1 MIISTLSH
9 YVNRHY
15 NSNYNCNIRWNQWIL
30 ISFTLFIS
38 MMLLLVPLIVI
49 FVSAFSEGLKTVI
62 INLTNQDMIHAVFLT
77 VIVALFTVPI
87 NVFFGILMAWLIT
100 RFQFYGRQLLYIFI
114 NIPIA
119 VSPVIAG
126 LLYLLFYSNNN
137 IIANWLDL
145 NNIQIIFT
153 WVGLVLVTIFV
164 TCPFVVHELVPM
176 MINQGKQED
185 EAAILLGASGW
196 MMFRYVTF
204 PNIRWALLYGAIL
217 TNARAIG
224 EFGAVSIVSG
234 LIRGET
240 YTVSLY
246 VELLYQDYNTVGAF
260 VAASLLACI
269 SIFMLFIKHY
279 LQSRLKR
286 ID

>member
-1 MIISTLSH
+1 M
-9 YVNRHY
+9 
-15 NSNYNCNIRWNQWIL
+15 
-30 ISFTLFIS
+30 FIS
-38 MMLLLVPLIVI
+38 IMLLLVPLIVI
-49 FVSAFSEGLKTVI
+49 FVSAFSEGLKIVI
-62 INLTNQDMIHAVFLT
+62 VNLINQDMIHATFLT

-87 NVFFGILMAWLIT
+87 NVFFGILMAWLVT
-100 RFQFYGRQLLYIFI
+100 RFKFYGRQLLYILI

-126 LLYLLFYSNNN
+126 LLYLLLYANNN
-137 IIANWLDL
+137 IITNWLYL
-145 NNIQIIFT
+145 HNIQIIFT

-176 MINQGKQED
+176 MVNQGRQED

-217 TNARAIG
+217 TNSRAIG

-246 VELLYQDYNTVGAF
+246 VELLYQDYNAVGAF

-269 SIFMLFIKHY
+269 SILMLFIKHY

-286 ID
+286 IN

>member
-1 MIISTLSH
+1 MFIST
-9 YVNRHY
+9 V
-15 NSNYNCNIRWNQWIL
+15 
-30 ISFTLFIS
+30 
-38 MMLLLVPLIVI
+38 LLLVPLIMI
-49 FVSAFSEGLKTVI
+49 FVSAFSEGLKVVR
-62 INLTNQDMIHAVFLT
+62 INLIDKDMMHAIFLT
-77 VIVALFTVPI
+77 VVVALFTVPI
-87 NVFFGILMAWLIT
+87 NIFFGVLMAWLVT
-100 RFQFYGRQLLYIFI
+100 RFKFYGRQLLLVFL

-126 LLYLLFYSNNN
+126 LLYLLLYTNNN
-137 IIANWLDL
+137 VIANWLDFY
-145 NNIQIIFT
+145 NIQIIFT
-153 WVGLVLVTIFV
+153 WLGVVLVTIFV
-164 TCPFVVHELVPM
+164 TCPFVVHELVPVM
-176 MINQGKQED
+176 ANRGRQED
-185 EAAILLGASGW
+185 EAAVLLGASGW

-240 YTVSLY
+240 YTLSLY

-260 VAASLLACI
+260 VAASLLASI
-269 SIFMLFIKHY
+269 SIIMLFMKNY

-286 ID
+286 MN

>member
-1 MIISTLSH
+1 MISMLNN
-9 YVNRHY
+9 YVNK
-15 NSNYNCNIRWNQWIL
+15 NCNNDCNSSIKWNQWIL
-30 ISFTLFIS
+30 IGFTMFIS

-49 FVSAFSEGLKTVI
+49 FVSAFSEGLKIVI
-62 INLTNQDMIHAVFLT
+62 VNLINQDMIHATFLT
-77 VIVALFTVPI
+77 VIIALFTVPI
-87 NVFFGILMAWLIT
+87 NVFFGVLMAWLVT
-100 RFQFYGRQLLYIFI
+100 RFKFYGRQLLYILV

-119 VSPVIAG
+119 VSPVIVG
-126 LLYLLFYSNNN
+126 LLYLLLYANNN
-137 IIANWLDL
+137 AIASWLDL
-145 NNIQIIFT
+145 HNIQIIFT

-176 MINQGKQED
+176 MVNQGRQED

-217 TNARAIG
+217 TNSRAIG

-269 SIFMLFIKHY
+269 SILMLFIKHY

-286 ID
+286 NN

>member
-1 MIISTLSH
+1 MINIFNN
-9 YVNRHY
+9 YVNR
-15 NSNYNCNIRWNQWIL
+15 NNNCTGRITLNQWVL
-30 ISFTLFIS
+30 ISLTIFIS
-38 MMLLLVPLIVI
+38 TVLLLVPLIVI
-49 FVSAFSEGLKTVI
+49 FVSAFSEGLKI
-62 INLTNQDMIHAVFLT
+62 IRINLIDKDMVHAIFLT
-77 VIVALFTVPI
+77 IIVVLFTVPI
-87 NVFFGILMAWLIT
+87 NIFFGVLIAWLVT
-100 RFQFYGRQLLYIFI
+100 RFKFYGRQFLLVLL

-126 LLYLLFYSNNN
+126 LLYLLLYTSNNV
-137 IIANWLDL
+137 IANWLDL
-145 NNIQIIFT
+145 HNIQIIFT
-153 WVGLVLVTIFV
+153 WLGVVLVTIFV
-164 TCPFVVHELVPM
+164 TCPFVVHELVPVM
-176 MINQGKQED
+176 VNRGRQED
-185 EAAILLGASGW
+185 EAAVLLGASGW

-240 YTVSLY
+240 YTLSLY

-260 VAASLLACI
+260 IAASLLASV
-269 SIFMLFIKHY
+269 SIIMLFIKSY

-286 ID
+286 MN

>member
-1 MIISTLSH
+1 M
-9 YVNRHY
+9 
-15 NSNYNCNIRWNQWIL
+15 
-30 ISFTLFIS
+30 FIS
-38 MMLLLVPLIVI
+38 IMLLLVPLIVI
-49 FVSAFSEGLKTVI
+49 FVSAFSEGLKIVI
-62 INLTNQDMIHAVFLT
+62 VNLINQDMIHATFLT

-87 NVFFGILMAWLIT
+87 NVFFGILMAWLVT
-100 RFQFYGRQLLYIFI
+100 RFKFYGRQLLYILI

-126 LLYLLFYSNNN
+126 LLYLLLYANNN
-137 IIANWLDL
+137 IITNWLHL
-145 NNIQIIFT
+145 HNIQIIFT

-176 MINQGKQED
+176 MVNQGRQED

-217 TNARAIG
+217 TNSRAIG

-246 VELLYQDYNTVGAF
+246 VELLYQDYNAVGAF

-269 SIFMLFIKHY
+269 SILMLFIKHY

-286 ID
+286 IN

>member
-1 MIISTLSH
+1 MISILNN
-9 YVNRHY
+9 YVNRNYNNNY
-15 NSNYNCNIRWNQWIL
+15 NSSIKWNQWIL
-30 ISFTLFIS
+30 ISFTMFIS
-38 MMLLLVPLIVI
+38 MMLLLVPVIVI
-49 FVSAFSEGLKTVI
+49 FVSAFSEGLKIVI
-62 INLTNQDMIHAVFLT
+62 VNLINQDMLHAIFLT

-87 NVFFGILMAWLIT
+87 NVFFGILMAWLVT
-100 RFQFYGRQLLYIFI
+100 RFKFYGRQLLYILI

-126 LLYLLFYSNNN
+126 LLYLLLYANNN
-137 IIANWLDL
+137 AIANWLDL
-145 NNIQIIFT
+145 QNIQIIFT
-153 WVGLVLVTIFV
+153 WIGLVLVTIFV

-176 MINQGKQED
+176 MVNQGRQED

-217 TNARAIG
+217 TNSRAIG

-269 SIFMLFIKHY
+269 SIIMLFIKHY

-286 ID
+286 IN

>member
-1 MIISTLSH
+1 MVSMLNN
-9 YVNRHY
+9 YVNRNYSNSY
-15 NSNYNCNIRWNQWIL
+15 NSNIKWNQWIL
-30 ISFTLFIS
+30 ISFTMFIS

-49 FVSAFSEGLKTVI
+49 FVFAFSEGLKIVI
-62 INLTNQDMIHAVFLT
+62 ANLINQDMIHAIFLT
-77 VIVALFTVPI
+77 VIVALFSVPI
-87 NVFFGILMAWLIT
+87 NVFFGILMAWLVT
-100 RFQFYGRQLLYIFI
+100 RFKFCGRQLLYILI

-119 VSPVIAG
+119 VSPVIVG
-126 LLYLLFYSNNN
+126 LLYLLLYANNN
-137 IIANWLDL
+137 TITNWLDL
-145 NNIQIIFT
+145 HNIQIIFT

-164 TCPFVVHELVPM
+164 TCPFVVHELVPVM
-176 MINQGKQED
+176 VNQGRQED

-217 TNARAIG
+217 TNSRAIG

-279 LQSRLKR
+279 LQGRLKR
-286 ID
+286 IN

>member
-1 MIISTLSH
+1 MISMLNN
-9 YVNRHY
+9 YVNR
-15 NSNYNCNIRWNQWIL
+15 NYNNNFNSSITWNQWIL
-30 ISFTLFIS
+30 IGFTMFIS

-49 FVSAFSEGLKTVI
+49 FVSAFSEGLKIVI
-62 INLTNQDMIHAVFLT
+62 VNLINQDMIHATFLT
-77 VIVALFTVPI
+77 VIIALFTVPI
-87 NVFFGILMAWLIT
+87 NVFFGVLMAWLVT
-100 RFQFYGRQLLYIFI
+100 RFKFYGRQLLYILV

-119 VSPVIAG
+119 VSPVIVG
-126 LLYLLFYSNNN
+126 LLYLLLYANNN
-137 IIANWLDL
+137 AIASWLDL
-145 NNIQIIFT
+145 HNIQIIFT

-176 MINQGKQED
+176 MVNQGRQED

-269 SIFMLFIKHY
+269 SILMLFIKHY

-286 ID
+286 NN

>member
-1 MIISTLSH
+1 MISMLNN
-9 YVNRHY
+9 YVNRNYNNNY
-15 NSNYNCNIRWNQWIL
+15 NSSIKWNQWIL
-30 ISFTLFIS
+30 ISFTMFIS
-38 MMLLLVPLIVI
+38 MMLLLVPVIVI
-49 FVSAFSEGLKTVI
+49 FVSAFSEGLKIVI
-62 INLTNQDMIHAVFLT
+62 VNLINQDMLHAIFLT

-87 NVFFGILMAWLIT
+87 NVFFGILMAWLVT
-100 RFQFYGRQLLYIFI
+100 RFKFYGRQLLYILI

-119 VSPVIAG
+119 ISPVIAG
-126 LLYLLFYSNNN
+126 LLYLLLYANNN
-137 IIANWLDL
+137 AIANWLDL
-145 NNIQIIFT
+145 QNIQIIFT
-153 WVGLVLVTIFV
+153 WIGLVLVTIFV

-176 MINQGKQED
+176 MVNQGRQED

-217 TNARAIG
+217 TNSRAIG

-269 SIFMLFIKHY
+269 SILMLFIKHY

-286 ID
+286 TN

>member
-1 MIISTLSH
+1 MISILKH
-9 YVNRHY
+9 CVNR
-15 NSNYNCNIRWNQWIL
+15 NSNSYNNNIKWNQWIL
-30 ISFTLFIS
+30 IIVTMFIS
-38 MMLLLVPLIVI
+38 IILLLVPLIMI
-49 FVSAFSEGLKTVI
+49 FVAAFSEGFKIVI
-62 INLTNQDMIHAVFLT
+62 INLINSEMVHAVFLT
-77 VIVALFTVPI
+77 IVVALFTVPI
-87 NVFFGILMAWLIT
+87 NVFFGVLIAWLVT
-100 RFQFYGRQLLYIFI
+100 RFKFYGRQLLYISL

-126 LLYLLFYSNNN
+126 LLYLLFYTNNN
-137 IIANWLDL
+137 IIVNWLNLYD
-145 NNIQIIFT
+145 IQIIFT
-153 WVGLVLVTIFV
+153 WIGLVLVTIFV
-164 TCPFVVHELVPM
+164 TCPFVVHELVPV

-240 YTVSLY
+240 YTLSLY
-246 VELLYQDYNTVGAF
+246 VELLYHDYNIVGAF
-260 VAASLLACI
+260 VAASLLAFI
-269 SIFMLFIKHY
+269 SIIMLFIKNY
-279 LQSRLKR
+279 LQSRLKY
-286 ID
+286 IN